1 MKKYDVLVVGA
12 STTGC
17 WFAYKMAEQ
26 GFNVL
31 VIEKINLMKFQGN
44 MMFSTWVR
52 KI

>member
-26 GFNVL
+26 GFKVL
-31 VIEKINLMKFQGN
+31 VIE
-44 MMFSTWVR
+44 R
-52 KI
+52 A